1 MSQAEFIIGGI
12 MATPE
17 QIRKYE
23 ADMIKYQNDLL
34 RYQERREEWDSLT
47 AEEQAFAHFQAELG
61 QVFWFSSISI
71 GILATIGFLFLNL
84 HWALALLLGFGIGIG
99 LTVLMKQ
106 TRLFFFTGR
115 FFRASFYGL
124 LLNGIWWLFQV
135 VFSSLKIKS
144 NVTAWIVIG
153 ILFALGFV
161 AELLGITKA
170 SAEPKT
176 PSEPAKPI

>member
-1 MSQAEFIIGGI
+1 

-17 QIRKYE
+17 QLRKYE
-23 ADMIKYQNDLL
+23 ADMIKYQNDLM
-34 RYQERREEWDSLT
+34 RYYEQKGEWESLSP
-47 AEEQAFAHFQAELG
+47 EEQAYAHFQAELG

-71 GILATIGFLFLNL
+71 GILATIGFLYLKL
-84 HWALALLLGFGIGIG
+84 HWALSLLAGIGIG
-99 LTVLMKQ
+99 VGLTALMKQ

-115 FFRASFYGL
+115 FFRAAFYGF
-124 LLNGIWWLFQV
+124 LLNATWWLFQL

-144 NVTAWIVIG
+144 NVTSWIVVG
-153 ILFALGFV
+153 VLFALGFA

-170 SAEPKT
+170 SAEPKM